1 MARCKRPWHSIKWR
15 ATSCGGS
22 LQTQLRGSPVSS
34 LGVVPD
40 LTISFHSN
48 SLGNGKTLLLFFGLE
63 SLDSESLMR
72 RHSEEQTQA
81 HTGWWGR
88 GESPSVCQEGWKPTN
103 PELLLQLHGVLYH
116 IQNSPQRPRPSR
128 APLTMRTTVLWPL
141 TGLPLA
147 FPETR
152 PRKTPKVKHS
162 FGSAL
167 TFFSHLVHSRGLN
180 SYLYGDDSTASQSHS
195 ASISNW
201 TYPKHLPYLRRL
213 SKELQFSSFIP
224 FFSFFPDSYTS
235 HHSSAS
241 SSAHLLKGLVC

>member
-1 MARCKRPWHSIKWR
+1 M
-15 ATSCGGS
+15 
-22 LQTQLRGSPVSS
+22 V
-34 LGVVPD
+34 
-40 LTISFHSN
+40 
-48 SLGNGKTLLLFFGLE
+48 GK
-63 SLDSESLMR
+63 
-72 RHSEEQTQA
+72 
-81 HTGWWGR
+81 R
-88 GESPSVCQEGWKPTN
+88 GEPICLSGGLKANKSQASPPAARRSLPYSEQ
-103 PELLLQLHGVLYH
+103 
-116 IQNSPQRPRPSR
+116 PSET
-128 APLTMRTTVLWPL
+128 AAFA
-141 TGLPLA
+141 GSSDNAHYSPLA

-224 FFSFFPDSYTS
+224 FFSFFSWFLYLSPLLSFLFC
-235 HHSSAS
+235 SSLKRTCLLGLPCWSFYLTAS
-241 SSAHLLKGLVC
+241 